1 MSEFR
6 SQNPLNDTK
15 MMILIG
21 IVALFLVSFLVLI
34 IVKSASLKNQNAG
47 EEVSSG
53 IPAGSEI
60 ASEDNPEK
68 ATFPTGNGVND
79 TGEFSLYA
87 TEREGRKGTGE
98 YNYGEALQKSILFY
112 ELQRSGDLP
121 DKTRCNWRG
130 DSALTD
136 GSDVGIDLTGGLYD
150 AGDHVKFNL
159 PMAYTASVLAW
170 SYYENEDA
178 YTESKQDEYMRGVIR
193 WIDDYLMKCHS
204 GKEEFYYQ
212 VGNGGTDHSWWGPCE
227 VMTME
232 RPAYK
237 VDAKNPGS
245 TVTAEAA
252 AALASA
258 SVIFKDSDPDY
269 SKKCLEHAKEL
280 YAFSAKYKSDAGY
293 TQAAGF
299 YDSHSGF
306 YDELSFAATWLYLA
320 TGEEQYKKDAKEY
333 FAQTSGDYK
342 WTLCWD
348 DVSLG
353 TALIMG
359 RETKDRKY
367 LDYLENNLDYWTTGV
382 GGERITYTPKGL
394 AWLDAWGSLRYASTA
409 SFLALT
415 YSNSD
420 ICPKD
425 KKKTYH
431 DFAVAQIGYCLG
443 STGFSYEIGFGD
455 SYPVHPHHRTA
466 QGSPS
471 NNLNDPAESKH
482 VLCGALVGGP
492 DASDGYTDEVGNYTV
507 NEVADDYNAG
517 FTGAL
522 AALYK
527 EYGGETIVKY
537 GAVENV
543 PDGEITVEGCINV
556 EGDNFIEVKAYVKN
570 QSAWPARSLKDAKLC
585 YFIDLSEIYEAGGSV
600 ADLSLQMNYS
610 QGGSVSEVLPFDEE
624 KHIYYVPV
632 SFGDTVI
639 APGSQD
645 SYRKEVQFRITSS
658 KGWKNENDYSFADI
672 QGTGGNA
679 YNPCLHMALY
689 EGDTLVYGS
698 VPDGNG
704 SVEDDPKNDN
714 PGNDNPGNDKPAE
727 QPKPGNEKPSD
738 PAKPADPPKP
748 NDPQKPADPPKPDEP
763 KKPDDPKPQGG
774 DVKDGDFTLQV
785 DNQSNK
791 GTGSTIA
798 LNIKLTNNS
807 KKDID
812 LSDLTIQ
819 YYFSDPDLKNLC
831 FYCDYASVEGKQYR
845 AVTEAVEGAFEKGS
859 SSDSTASVKL
869 RIGLKGREVLQAG
882 HTLNLQIRVAR
893 ADWGNMNF
901 DDDYSAK
908 GTYRVTVEKG
918 GNPVL
923 GTRPE

>member
-1 MSEFR
+1 MSEYP
-6 SQNPLNDTK
+6 SQNPLKDTK
-15 MMILIG
+15 MMVLIAVLVVVLISLLG
-21 IVALFLVSFLVLI
+21 LIVA
-34 IVKSASLKNQNAG
+34 KSIKDKKKTG
-47 EEVSSG
+47 EESSSG
-53 IPAGSEI
+53 VFTSEI
-60 ASEDNPEK
+60 TSESGQKQQAQFPE
-68 ATFPTGNGVND
+68 GNGVND
-79 TGEFSLYA
+79 TGEFSIYA
-87 TEREGRKGTGE
+87 TEREGRKGTGDF
-98 YNYGEALQKSILFY
+98 NYGEALQKSILFY

-136 GSDVGIDLTGGLYD
+136 GSDVGVDLTGGLYD

-170 SYYENEDA
+170 SYYENKDA
-178 YTESKQDEYMRGVIR
+178 YVESKQDEYLLGVIR
-193 WIDDYLMKCHS
+193 WVDDYLIKCHT

-212 VGNGGTDHSWWGPCE
+212 VGNGGTDHGWWGPCE

-237 VDAKNPGS
+237 VDASNPGS
-245 TVTAEAA
+245 TVTAEAS

-258 SVIFKDSDPDY
+258 AVIYKDIDANY
-269 SKKCLEHAKEL
+269 SNECLKHAKEL
-280 YAFSAKYKSDAGY
+280 YDFAKKYQSDAGY

-306 YDELSFAATWLYLA
+306 YDELSFAAAWLYLA
-320 TGEEQYKKDAKEY
+320 TNDSKYQKEAGDWFAK
-333 FAQTSGDYK
+333 TSGDYK

-394 AWLDAWGSLRYASTA
+394 AWLDSWGSLRYASTA
-409 SFLALT
+409 SFLAIT

-431 DFAVAQIGYCLG
+431 DFAVTQIGYCLG

-455 SYPVHPHHRTA
+455 SYPVHPHHRTS
-466 QGSPS
+466 QGSPA
-471 NNLNDPAESKH
+471 NNLNDPVDSKH
-482 VLCGALVGGP
+482 ILCGALVGGP
-492 DASDGYTDEVGNYTV
+492 DASDGYTDEVSNYTV

-527 EYGGETIVKY
+527 EYGGETIKYY

-543 PDGEITVEGCINV
+543 GDDEILVQGCINV
-556 EGDNFIEVKAYVKN
+556 EGDNFLEVKAYVIN
-570 QSAWPARSLKDAKLC
+570 QTAWPARALKNAKLC
-585 YFIDLSEIYEAGGSV
+585 YFIDLSELYEAGGSV

-624 KHIYYVPV
+624 HHIYYVPV

-658 KGWKNENDYSFADI
+658 KAWKNENDYSFEDI
-672 QGTGGNA
+672 KGTSGNA
-679 YNPCLHMALY
+679 YNPCTHMALY
-689 EGDTLVYGS
+689 EGDQLVYGS

-704 SVEDDPKNDN
+704 SVEEDPKEE
-714 PGNDNPGNDKPAE
+714 KPAE
-727 QPKPGNEKPSD
+727 QKPSGQEKPAD
-738 PAKPADPPKP
+738 PAKPDP
-748 NDPQKPADPPKPDEP
+748 AKPDP
-763 KKPDDPKPQGG
+763 AKPDPAKPDPATPDPAKPDPAKPDDPKGNHNVEIRAG
-774 DVKDGDFTLQV
+774 ELRLAV
-785 DNQSNK
+785 DNQATRGS
-791 GTGSTIA
+791 GSTIA
-798 LNIKLTNNS
+798 LNIKLTNDS
-807 KKDID
+807 KKDLD
-812 LSDLTIQ
+812 LSNLTVQ
-819 YYFSDPDLKNLC
+819 YFFSDPDLKNLS
-831 FYCDYASVEGKQYR
+831 FYCDYASIEGQQYKAITESVEG
-845 AVTEAVEGAFEKGS
+845 VFEKGP
-859 SSDSTASVKL
+859 DADATAGIKCKMKL
-869 RIGLKGREVLQAG
+869 KNGQTLPSG
-882 HTLNLQIRVAR
+882 HTLNLQIRIAR
-893 ADWGNMNF
+893 SDWGNMNF

-908 GTYRVTVEKG
+908 GTDKLTVEQG
-918 GNPVL
+918 GKVIL
-923 GTRPE
+923 GKEPK

>member
-6 SQNPLNDTK
+6 SQNPLKDTK
-15 MMILIG
+15 MMVLIG
-21 IVALFLVSFLVLI
+21 IVFVVLLGLIGIIIAKGIKHKNSPEESSSFV
-34 IVKSASLKNQNAG
+34 
-47 EEVSSG
+47 
-53 IPAGSEI
+53 PAGSEI
-60 ASEDNPEK
+60 ISEVKPGE
-68 ATFPTGNGVND
+68 ATFPEGNGVND
-79 TGEFSLYA
+79 TGDFSLYA
-87 TEREGRKGTGE
+87 TKREGRKGTGE

-170 SYYENEDA
+170 SYYENKDA
-178 YTESKQDEYMRGVIR
+178 YTESKQDEYLLGVIR
-193 WIDDYLMKCHS
+193 WIDDYLIKCHS

-237 VDAKNPGS
+237 VDASNPGS

-258 SVIFKDSDPDY
+258 SVIFADSDAAY
-269 SKKCLEHAKEL
+269 SAECLKHAKEL
-280 YAFSAKYKSDAGY
+280 YEFSAKYKSDAGY

-320 TGEEQYKKDAKEY
+320 TKEEDYKKDAKDY

-359 RETKDRKY
+359 RKTKDRNY
-367 LDYLENNLDYWTTGV
+367 LDYLENNLDYLTTGV
-382 GGERITYTPKGL
+382 GGEKITYTPKGL

-409 SFLALT
+409 SFLAIT
-415 YSNSD
+415 YSESD
-420 ICPKD
+420 VCPKE

-537 GAVENV
+537 GAVENIGE
-543 PDGEITVEGCINV
+543 DEITVEGCINV

-570 QSAWPARSLKDAKLC
+570 QSAWPARALKDAKLC
-585 YFIDLSEIYEAGGSV
+585 YFIDLSELYEAGGSV

-610 QGGSVSEVLPFDEE
+610 QGGSVSEVLPFDEA

-645 SYRKEVQFRITSS
+645 SFRKEVQFRITSS
-658 KGWKNENDYSFADI
+658 GGWNNENDYSFADI
-672 QGTGGNA
+672 KGTSGNA
-679 YNPCLHMALY
+679 FNLCQHMALY
-689 EGDTLVYGS
+689 EGDTLIYGS

-704 SVEDDPKNDN
+704 DVKENPKNDN
-714 PGNDNPGNDKPAE
+714 PEG
-727 QPKPGNEKPSD
+727 EKPSGPD
-738 PAKPADPPKP
+738 KPADPPKP
-748 NDPQKPADPPKPDEP
+748 SDPPKPD
-763 KKPDDPKPQGG
+763 DPSGPQTGEVKEG
-774 DVKDGDFTLQV
+774 DLILNVE
-785 DNQSNK
+785 NQSNK
-791 GTGSTIA
+791 GTGSTVA
-798 LNIKLTNNS
+798 FNIKLTNNS

-812 LSDLTIQ
+812 LSDLTVQ
-819 YYFSDPDLKNLC
+819 YYFSDPDLKNLS

-845 AVTEAVEGAFEKGS
+845 AVTEAVEGVFEKGS
-859 SSDSTASVKL
+859 SSDSTASVVL
-869 RIGLKGREVLQAG
+869 RIRLKNKEALQAG

-893 ADWGNMNF
+893 SDWGNMNF

-908 GTYRVTVEKG
+908 GAYRVTVEKG
-918 GNPVL
+918 GNLVL